1 MVFLADAMGKQV
13 DEENGH
19 ALRLEA
25 ALAELAGQAGAIED
39 PLQQGQFDRLDRMME
54 AYAVQRHELILPD
67 GA

>member
-13 DEENGH
+13 DEEDGH
-19 ALRLEA
+19 VLCLKA

-39 PLQQGQFDRLDRMME
+39 SLQQGQFDRLDRQME
-54 AYAVQRHELILPD
+54 TYAIQRHEMILPD